1 MKKTLVALSVL
12 AAASAQAGIEVYNQD
27 GVTVNLKGDIEVTYQ
42 NSEDSK
48 SMTQQIEDAD
58 FGFDV
63 RYAINDQVSFGGYWE
78 FDGSKHNNAED
89 TKNGDTYVALY
100 TKDYGSIKAGRL
112 CTAIDDAGI
121 GNDYQFGV
129 NSFFD
134 ASTTECG
141 DEGLRY
147 DYDNGQVYATVGYIQ
162 NKLAEQADPTAV
174 ATYGKETV
182 STGTQGEDNAYL
194 DGKLGVRVAD
204 FDFTAFYA
212 DSEKVESNAD
222 YTLLGLEAR
231 FGGVENLNLSAA
243 YYTVDADLNGT
254 KADNDTI
261 ALAADYTLGEWVL
274 GTGYSSS
281 DHDTA
286 NNDESVWFVNAG
298 YALAPN
304 TTAYVEFANVDA
316 DTEKFN
322 EDLAAIGV
330 KASF

>member
-42 NSEDSK
+42 NSTSSK

-78 FDGSKHNNAED
+78 FDGSDSNNSKG

-100 TKDYGSIKAGRL
+100 TKDFGDIKVGRL

-134 ASTTECG
+134 GADFACA

-147 DYDNGQVYATVGYIQ
+147 DYDNGTVYATVGYIQ
-162 NKLAEQADPTAV
+162 NKLKDGGTDATDGLANKAD
-174 ATYGKETV
+174 
-182 STGTQGEDNAYL
+182 DDAYI
-194 DGKLGVRVAD
+194 DGKLGVRAAD
-204 FDFTAFYA
+204 FDFTLFVA
-212 DSEKVESNAD
+212 DTEVVKDQKEF
-222 YTLLGLEAR
+222 TLLGLEAR
-231 FGGVENLNLSAA
+231 FAGVENLNLSAA
-243 YYTVDADLNGT
+243 YYTLEEKTAGVSSDVDT
-254 KADNDTI
+254 M
-261 ALAADYTLGEWVL
+261 ALAADYTVGDWVF
-274 GTGYSSS
+274 GTGYSASEEDKS
-281 DHDTA
+281 NWEEDR
-286 NNDESVWFVNAG
+286 VFVNAG
-298 YALAPN
+298 YAVAPN
-304 TTAYVEFANVDA
+304 TTAYAEFSKVDS
-316 DTEKFN
+316 DDVLFN

>member
-42 NSEDSK
+42 NSTKSK

-78 FDGSKHNNAED
+78 FDGSQSNNSEA

-100 TKDYGSIKAGRL
+100 TKDFGSIKAGRL

-121 GNDYQFGV
+121 GNDYQFGL

-134 ASTTECG
+134 EADFACG

-147 DYDNGQVYATVGYIQ
+147 DYDNGQVYGTVGVIQ
-162 NKLAEQADPTAV
+162 QKLVNGSNA
-174 ATYGKETV
+174 
-182 STGTQGEDNAYL
+182 SSGTQGNDNTYY

-212 DSEKVESNAD
+212 QTEEVAANTD
-222 YTLLGLEAR
+222 YQLLGLEAR

-243 YYTVDADLNGT
+243 YYNVETEVSGTSGDVDT
-254 KADNDTI
+254 M
-261 ALAADYTLGEWVL
+261 ALAADYTVGEWVL

-281 DHDTA
+281 EGEGDWEQDK
-286 NNDESVWFVNAG
+286 VFVNAG

-304 TTAYVEFANVDA
+304 TTAYVEFAKVDSDPVA
-316 DTEKFN
+316 EFN